1 MRYERPGSGRSLSS
15 ETSWSCTDTI
25 PASLT
30 ARTLASTVYSFT
42 DTSIIF
48 GLSRGR
54 HAFIVRVSG
63 RLAGFAMVRA
73 IGAGESEP
81 IHQIAEFFIMRK
93 YRRQCIGTTVA
104 RRILDMFPGRWRVAE
119 EEANTPAQAFWRQV
133 ISRYTRGKF
142 REIRDDEWAG
152 PVQEFKTESKEPKQE
167 AKRSGLRRSAFS
179 ETAIRFWYTSDTTLR
194 RESGSTVPLGAG
206 STLGNSAGR
215 RWCGKSGKS

>member
-1 MRYERPGSGRSLSS
+1 MNIEIRKAGIQEKPVLRNLTELYRYDSS
-15 ETSWSCTDTI
+15 EFDGEDVGEHG
-25 PASLT
+25 LF
-30 ARTLASTVYSFT
+30 VYRYFDHYWT
-42 DTSIIF
+42 EP
-48 GLSRGR
+48 GR

-93 YRRQCIGTTVA
+93 YRRQRIGTTVA

-142 REIRDDEWAG
+142 REIRDDEWDG

-167 AKRSGLRRSAFS
+167 AK
-179 ETAIRFWYTSDTTLR
+179 DQD
-194 RESGSTVPLGAG
+194 
-206 STLGNSAGR
+206 
-215 RWCGKSGKS
+215 